1 MTTSKANYGENKV
14 TTREFNRDEFLARIG
29 NILPTAIKKGKMSFQ
44 RDGQDYILNRGNSE
58 KGLRYIVWH
67 MFATRYGVTSK
78 DTNAIFSGTV
88 GKEFSDGNEH
98 RDTGGFRTKSL
109 GSTPWVGSLEWL
121 SQFGNKIVS
130 PVKQDGIRFP
140 KDTVHRLKS
149 QPKAKKPTVPAEKDT
164 MPTAAEVLGNDPQD
178 GNDSPVMVL
187 EQDDILTD
195 ANE

>member
-1 MTTSKANYGENKV
+1 MTTSKANYGETKV
-14 TTREFNRDEFLARIG
+14 TTRAFDRDTFLANVG
-29 NILPTAIKKGKMSFQ
+29 NVLPGAIKKGKMSFQ

-67 MFATRYGVTSK
+67 MLATRYGVTQK
-78 DTNAIFSGTV
+78 ETNLIFSGTV
-88 GKEFSDGNEH
+88 GKEFADGNEC

-121 SQFGNKIVS
+121 SQFGNKVVS

-149 QPKAKKPTVPAEKDT
+149 QPKAKKTIVPAEQDT
-164 MPTAAEVLGNDPQD
+164 MPTAAEVLGIDPQD
-178 GNDSPVMVL
+178 GNDVP
-187 EQDDILTD
+187 EQDDLPTD
-195 ANE
+195 ATD

>member
-1 MTTSKANYGENKV
+1 MTTSKANYGETKIL
-14 TTREFNRDEFLARIG
+14 TRVFDRDEFLSRIG
-29 NILPTAIKKGKMSFQ
+29 TILPNAIKKGKMSFQ

-88 GKEFSDGNEH
+88 GKEFADGNEC

-121 SQFGNKIVS
+121 SQFGNKVVS
-130 PVKQDGIRFP
+130 PAKVDGIRFP

-149 QPKAKKPTVPAEKDT
+149 QPKASKPTVPAPQDT
-164 MPTAAEVLGNDPQD
+164 APTSAEILGIDPQD
-178 GNDSPVMVL
+178 GNEVP
-187 EQDDILTD
+187 EQDDVPTTVD
-195 ANE
+195 A